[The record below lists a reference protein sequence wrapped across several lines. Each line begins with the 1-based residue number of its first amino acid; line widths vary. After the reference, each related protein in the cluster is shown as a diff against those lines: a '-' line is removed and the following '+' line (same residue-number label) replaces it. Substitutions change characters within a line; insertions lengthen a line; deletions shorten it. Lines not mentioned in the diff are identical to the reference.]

1 MMPLYEA
8 SDLFKKAISQ
18 QHREPRIRT
27 TIDGKAYS
35 GTDVQFCDIEESI
48 LTGEDFK
55 FGSSTASTFNLTMLN
70 MDETLSAKS
79 FEGKE
84 VLIEIGVVLD
94 KFSRPVEYVSMG
106 SFIIEKASKD
116 NNLIKLDGF
125 DRMILF
131 EMPYVTNLTYPA
143 TLKQILIEICMLAG
157 VPLETTSFLNDDYV
171 VRTKPDLESVSLRMA
186 LEYVSELACSFAR
199 INRKSKLELVT
210 LVETALTID
219 KSNYYDMKLSEYEYG
234 PIDYVAINNEGIL
247 EDIGQGTNILEI
259 KDNIFTFNPNEQLLI
274 NIFNRVK
281 NFKFKPFST
290 TWQGNPLTAP
300 GDLISVSYKN
310 GETYQSFIS
319 KQKFTFDNGLKCD
332 IETNA
337 KTQMQIDYET
347 KGTVTA
353 DLGRVKASIKNL
365 GNEIRLEVEE
375 VGQSLA
381 GLAVLVGEV
390 EIYAEQIDQSVAAL
404 NVKADNISLS
414 VSDLSG
420 RLGNA
425 ESTLSIQ
432 AGQISSKVEQRDYN
446 GNTIASLINQT
457 ASAVSIDA
465 SKINLT
471 GYVTISNLNS
481 PGAVTINEGNIV
493 GSSFTVGRGSGNPT
507 LSMYAAYG
515 SHRIYSQDA
524 AGFRIQSNGTLSLQA
539 DNGTIYANS
548 KFWAQNGFQVSG
560 FAQFQSLE
568 ATSNITAANFYK
580 NNGQQLVDL
589 LTMVNMGYITQA
601 VLNSYATISAMNSAL
616 ALKETQIV
624 AWANNKFVAK

>member
-1 MMPLYEA
+1 MLLYEA
-8 SDLFKKAISQ
+8 SDLYKKAMSEQ
-18 QHREPRIRT
+18 NREPRIRT
-27 TIDGKAYS
+27 TIENKEYS
-35 GTDVQFCDIEESI
+35 GTDVQSCSIEESI

-55 FGSSTASTFNLTMLN
+55 FGSSTASSFDLMLLN
-70 MDETLSAKS
+70 MDESLSAKS

-84 VLIEIGVVLD
+84 VHIEIGFVLD
-94 KFSRPVEYVSMG
+94 KFSKPVEFTSMG
-106 SFIIEKASKD
+106 FFIIEEASKEKGSIR
-116 NNLIKLDGF
+116 LSGF

-131 EMPYVTNLTYPA
+131 EKPYVTKLTYPA
-143 TLKQILIEICMLAG
+143 TLKQILIEICMEAG

-171 VRTKPDLESVSLRMA
+171 VQNRPDLESVSLRMA

-219 KSNYYDMKLSEYEYG
+219 MTNYYDMKLSEYEYG

-247 EDIGQGTNILEI
+247 EDIGEGENILEI
-259 KDNIFTFNPNEQLLI
+259 KDNIFCFNPNEQLLK
-274 NIFNRVK
+274 NIYNRVK
-281 NFKFKPFST
+281 NFRFKPFNS
-290 TWQGNPLTAP
+290 TWQGNVLTAP
-300 GDLISVSYKN
+300 GDVINVSYKD
-310 GETYQSFIS
+310 GETYKSFIA
-319 KQKFTFDNGLKCD
+319 KQKFTFDTGLKCVV
-332 IETNA
+332 ETNA
-337 KTQMQIDYET
+337 KTQTQIDYET

-353 DLGRVKASIKNL
+353 ELGKVKASIKNM
-365 GNEIRLEVEE
+365 GNEIRMEVEE
-375 VGQSLA
+375 VGKSLA
-381 GLAVLVGEV
+381 GLAVQVGEV

-404 NVKADNISLS
+404 NVKADNISFS
-414 VSDLSG
+414 VTDLSG

-471 GYVTISNLNS
+471 GYVTISSLDS

-548 KFWAQNGFQVSG
+548 KLWAQSGFQVSG
-560 FAQFQSLE
+560 FAQVQSLE
-568 ATSNITAANFYK
+568 ATSSVTAANFYK
-580 NNGQQLVDL
+580 NNGQLLVDM

-601 VLNSYATISAMNSAL
+601 VLNSYATISAMNAAL
-616 ALKETQIV
+616 ALKESQIV